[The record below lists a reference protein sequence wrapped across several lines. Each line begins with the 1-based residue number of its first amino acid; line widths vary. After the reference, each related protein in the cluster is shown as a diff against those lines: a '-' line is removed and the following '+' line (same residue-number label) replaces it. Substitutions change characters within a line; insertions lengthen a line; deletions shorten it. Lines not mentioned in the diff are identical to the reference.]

1 MVHRLRIDQ
10 HTYSVAFYAQDS
22 EAPDHKGLQDRHSS
36 YRVER
41 WRSVLVGL
49 ERQGIVYSTAEAR
62 ALMLS

>member
-1 MVHRLRIDQ
+1 MLLLRR
-10 HTYSVAFYAQDS
+10 TYFVAFYAQDS
-22 EAPDHKGLQDRHSS
+22 EVPGHKDLQDHRLS

-49 ERQGIVYSTAEAR
+49 EQQGIVLSTAGKW